1 MDDKLQRLFQQLI
14 PFIVVGIGIAL
25 AIGLLIMFSYA
36 LMWGILIGF
45 IIWLIALIKQTL
57 FPSKNN
63 TQNDDGRIIEH
74 EHDKE
79 E

>member
-1 MDDKLQRLFQQLI
+1 MDDKLQRLFQQLV

-25 AIGLLIMFSYA
+25 TIGLLIMFSYA

-45 IIWLIALIKQTL
+45 IIWLIALVKQAL
-57 FPSKNN
+57 FPSKSTTANH
-63 TQNDDGRIIEH
+63 DGHIIEH